1 MKCNPKSLGVFF
13 GALLCIALLSS
24 EVSADPL
31 FFSNV
36 RALQNSG
43 LTTVDLNA
51 NPNATLFG
59 SQINFLVD
67 ISGVLPQNGIDVL
80 SITYTEQGS
89 APVTQTFQIPL
100 FGSVNPP
107 FSLQFAIN
115 PTNPTAPGTPAT
127 LTIDLLNSSPD
138 FVIPSGPNAG
148 QQVNSRTYAFN
159 VASPVPEPSTLVLFG
174 PAAVVGL
181 GALRRKLRK
190 S

>member
-1 MKCNPKSLGVFF
+1 MPVMTCNPKSLGVLF
-13 GALLCIALLSS
+13 GALLCIAVFSS
-24 EVSADPL
+24 EASADPL

-43 LTTVDLNA
+43 LTSVDLNA

-67 ISGVLPQNGIDVL
+67 ISGVLPQNGIDIL

-89 APVTQTFQIPL
+89 ASVTQTFQIPL

-115 PTNPTAPGTPAT
+115 PTNPSALGTPAT
-127 LTIDLLNSSPD
+127 LTIDLLNSAPD
-138 FVIPSGPNAG
+138 FVTPGG

-159 VASPVPEPSTLVLFG
+159 VASPVPEPSSLVLFAS
-174 PAAVVGL
+174 AAVAGL
-181 GALRRKLRK
+181 GGLRRKLRK
-190 S
+190 R